1 MEVPSSQVPY
11 FLNYMEHHFNVN
23 LAVRFGIE
31 KAVIINNLYFWINHN
46 AKNNKHVYEGRV
58 WTFNSVSAFYKLMPY
73 IKQRTL
79 YRYLNELEE
88 AKVISIGNFNKSPF
102 DKTKWYSFTD
112 EFIKMLE
119 VEGYDIEKI
128 KAMEDTPTVLPE
140 NRQHGKPTTRK
151 TELHKMANREL
162 QSGETI
168 PDNIPYNIPD
178 KREKDIDKS
187 ISKSNYQQGCGTLL
201 SPSVAPQPL
210 SAASSGVSS
219 PCSSDD
225 AFAPLTF
232 EEEEA
237 TNKGATACGVN
248 VNSLQPP
255 LPPFFPSD
263 ADAEPSGEVDAKPT
277 SKSKARAKSKPADT
291 TDYDAIVEFWNKT
304 NPNLRQVRNLN
315 NKRKKQ
321 IRKLISENDATI
333 DDVFNAMRAISVSS
347 FCNGSHNWRA
357 DFDWFIADTKSC
369 FNRLLEGAF
378 FSSPEERGEFARIA
392 TGTNA
397 NFEPKLPNG
406 WDRERYDMYI
416 RNGFE
421 ITEDGKLY
429 KNGKLYK

>member
-1 MEVPSSQVPY
+1 MGNFINKLSKYQIIPRELIFDNSMSDRARFIY
-11 FLNYMEHHFNVN
+11 CYMASKPDGWEF
-23 LAVRFGIE
+23 
-31 KAVIINNLYFWINHN
+31 
-46 AKNNKHVYEGRV
+46 
-58 WTFNSVSAFYKLMPY
+58 
-73 IKQRTL
+73 
-79 YRYLNELEE
+79 YLNPMAKEIGYSVETLRKYINELIKNGWLIKGEQKNE
-88 AKVISIGNFNKSPF
+88 GTFGAVTYTLNSTK
-102 DKTKWYSFTD
+102 KTDTEKTRHGKNPTQHIIDSLDITD
-112 EFIKMLE
+112 ESFK
-119 VEGYDIEKI
+119 
-128 KAMEDTPTVLPE
+128 
-140 NRQHGKPTTRK
+140 
-151 TELHKMANREL
+151 
-162 QSGETI
+162 
-168 PDNIPYNIPD
+168 
-178 KREKDIDKS
+178 KDIDKS
-187 ISKSNYQQGCGTLL
+187 ISQKDTEQGCGDTL
-201 SPSVAPQPL
+201 PHSVAPQHL

-248 VNSLQPP
+248 VNPLQPP
-255 LPPFFPSD
+255 LPPFF
-263 ADAEPSGEVDAKPT
+263 SGEVDAKPT

-378 FSSPEERGEFARIA
+378 FSSPEERSEYARIA